1 MKNRDCRNTLLE
13 IDSNEPAQ
21 RLSEKSVAHIA
32 HCSSCREA
40 SDQGSSLRQLIA
52 GFETVSAPPDF
63 DMRLRAR
70 LASERKPVVAWINLL
85 RQAPG
90 ASAFA
95 LAFSLLVIGT
105 LAFYLRPPGTQE
117 VAGTRERPG
126 QSSGKTNGTSGAI
139 PAATS
144 ASNELVSGAPAGS
157 VQTSG
162 QTGGSNQTI
171 PATASRETASTSRR
185 AGRPGADLNTVTNGS
200 DITSR
205 EFSQLPASIIKR
217 PSDTEPGMSPVVSL
231 SAPAQPVVVSMRDD
245 HGATRTISLPPVSF
259 GSQRLVQRG
268 YQPASLISSAKGV
281 W

>member
-40 SDQGSSLRQLIA
+40 SDQGSSLRRLIA

-70 LASERKPVVAWINLL
+70 LASEKRPVAAWINLW

-90 ASAFA
+90 VPAFA
-95 LAFSLLVIGT
+95 LALSLLVIGT

-117 VAGTRERPG
+117 VAGTRERPA
-126 QSSGKTNGTSGAI
+126 QSTGKTGATKDVT

-144 ASNELVSGAPAGS
+144 PANELASGTPATGVQTGSQTAGS
-157 VQTSG
+157 SPV
-162 QTGGSNQTI
+162 I
-171 PATASRETASTSRR
+171 PVTAPRETASAFRR
-185 AGRPGADLNTVTNGS
+185 AGRGADLNTVTKGS
-200 DITSR
+200 GISSR

-217 PSDTEPGMSPVVSL
+217 PTDIGPGMSPVVSL
-231 SAPAQPVVVSMRDD
+231 SAPAEAVVVSMRDD

-259 GSQRLVQRG
+259 GSQRLVQPG
-268 YQPASLISSAKGV
+268 YQPVSLISSAKGV